1 MTGKR
6 VFVYVQHLLGIG
18 HLKRAATLARAL
30 SERGSEVTFAT
41 GGVPVPDILPPRVHL
56 IQLPP
61 AASVDLDFR
70 SLVDAEGRP
79 VDEAWRARRRAQLLD
94 AWRAAR
100 PHALVIELFPFG
112 RRQMRFELLPLL
124 EEASRAAPRP
134 IIVSSVRDVLGQR
147 NPAKQDEMLSVFERY
162 FDRLLVHGDP
172 RFLPFDR
179 TFRNAHR
186 LGERLHY
193 TGFIVDRE
201 RPAGP
206 PGNAGAGEV
215 IVSAGGGAVGAK
227 LLETAIHARPLTV
240 LAGARWRLLTGA
252 NLASAA
258 YGALA
263 ALAEQA
269 GQGGIALE
277 RWRGDFRTLLKNSS
291 LSVSQGGYNTVMEIL
306 DCGARAVVVPFA
318 GGQESEQTLRAH
330 LLAERGRIEVVDEGT
345 LAPATL
351 AAAVDR
357 AARGPAPR
365 REEMNLD
372 GARNSA
378 ELLAQWTEG
387 MAW

>member
-30 SERGSEVTFAT
+30 SDRGSEVTFAT
-41 GGVPVPDILPPRVHL
+41 GGLPVPDILPPRVHL

-61 AASVDLDFR
+61 AVTVDLDFR

-79 VDEAWRARRRAQLLD
+79 VDEAWRARRRAQLLG

-124 EEASRAAPRP
+124 EEASSASPRP

-147 NPAKQDEMLSVFERY
+147 DPAKQDEMLSLFERY

-179 TFRNAHR
+179 TFRNAHK

-201 RPAGP
+201 RPAEP
-206 PGNAGAGEV
+206 PGTAGAGEV
-215 IVSAGGGAVGAK
+215 IVSAGGGAVGMK
-227 LLETAIHARPLTV
+227 LLETAIRARPLTV

-252 NLASAA
+252 NIAPAAFDVLA
-258 YGALA
+258 G
-263 ALAEQA
+263 LAEQT
-269 GQGGIALE
+269 GRGGVILE
-277 RWRGDFRTLLKNSS
+277 RWRGDFRTLLQNSS

-330 LLAERGRIEVVDEGT
+330 LLAERGRIEVVDEDT

-357 AARGPAPR
+357 ATRGPAPR

-387 MAW
+387 LAW